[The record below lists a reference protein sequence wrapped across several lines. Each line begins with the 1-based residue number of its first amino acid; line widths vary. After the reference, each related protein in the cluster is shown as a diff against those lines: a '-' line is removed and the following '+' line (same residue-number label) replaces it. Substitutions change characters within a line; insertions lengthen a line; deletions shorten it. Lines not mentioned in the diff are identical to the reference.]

1 MSTKSK
7 LSVIVSAVLEALD
20 EEILRDEFGEVGG
33 LFEKNGKQVLAVMK
47 RYVPTLFSA
56 AEMEYLKQN
65 GYILATKRFN
75 NRESVLFDW
84 TAMFAKDEDLERIQD
99 QAKEAERAR
108 KIEAKRLD
116 ALRKHVVHEK
126 SIASVLE
133 AAMASHPNVRFDAG
147 SMTDKVKIGKGN
159 LGVPLLFLSDLHYS
173 EVVAPEQIAGMNEYN
188 VEIADKRIDRVFEN
202 THKMLSSH
210 LKADH
215 SSIVV
220 ALGGDMISGDIH
232 EELKETNDLRTTE
245 AVFGLADRIAIGLKG
260 LAREFKT
267 VHVPCV
273 VGNHGRLTKK
283 PTAKNFGLDSWDYVL
298 YVMIAQQLKK
308 EAPNVKVHLT
318 QGMDLDFQIFNTRY
332 KLTHGNQFKSN
343 GGIGG
348 IWPSLMRGNANR
360 QKRAGLFGQSY
371 DFLMMGH
378 FHQLGYV
385 EDLIVNGSV
394 KGYDEYASSKGLPF
408 ERARQALWLTHP
420 EEGRTI
426 TTQVFADE
434 EDPARFKS
442 RPAEGTSFHIVDKN

>member
-1 MSTKSK
+1 MSTKTK
-7 LSVIVSAVLEALD
+7 LSQIIATIIEVMD
-20 EEILRDEFGEVGG
+20 DKILRGSMGEIGG
-33 LFEKNGKQVLAVMK
+33 LFEKGQHQTLVVFEKQIGK
-47 RYVPTLFSA
+47 LFSP
-56 AEMEYLKQN
+56 EEVEYLRAN
-65 GYILATKRFN
+65 HFFLLAKRV
-75 NRESVLFDW
+75 NRKECAVYDW
-84 TAMFAKDEDLERIQD
+84 TAMFSKDEELERIQA
-99 QAKEAERAR
+99 QAREAERIGR
-108 KIEAKRLD
+108 TEAKRL
-116 ALRKHVVHEK
+116 ALLRAHVSKEK
-126 SIASVLE
+126 TLASMLE
-133 AAMASHPNVRFDAG
+133 QAMLSHPNVRLDAG
-147 SMTDKVKIGKGN
+147 SFTDKVKPGKGN

-173 EVVAPEQIAGMNEYN
+173 EVVQADQIDGMNAYD
-188 VEIADKRIDRVFEN
+188 VEIANKRINRVFEN

-215 SSIVV
+215 GSIVV
-220 ALGGDMISGDIH
+220 AMGGDMISGDIH

-245 AVFGLADRIAIGLKG
+245 AVFNLADRLALGLKG
-260 LAREFKT
+260 LASEFKT

-283 PTAKNFGLDSWDYVL
+283 PTAKNFGLDNWDYVL
-298 YVMIAQQLKK
+298 YTMIAQQLKR
-308 EAPNVKVHLT
+308 EAPNVIVHPT
-318 QGMDLDFQIFNTRY
+318 RGMDLDFQIFNTRY

-360 QKRAGLFGQSY
+360 QKRAGIFGQTY

-426 TTQVFADE
+426 TSQVFADE
-434 EDPARFKS
+434 DPARSKQRS
-442 RPAEGTSFHIVDKN
+442 VKGTAFHITA